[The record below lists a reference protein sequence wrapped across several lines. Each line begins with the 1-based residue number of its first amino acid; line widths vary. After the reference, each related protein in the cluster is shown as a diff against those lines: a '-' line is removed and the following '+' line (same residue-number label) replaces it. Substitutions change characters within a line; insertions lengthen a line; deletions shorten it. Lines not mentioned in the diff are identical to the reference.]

1 MHTHVCDCSCL
12 FGHIW
17 RTEEDA
23 GCPWILSSPC
33 LQRCCYRRTRSGPPF
48 YVLGSWCLVKEFPYP
63 LSHLSNPYK
72 HIFPHQYS
80 KELVT
85 AGIPLFAWTN
95 SNAISQFSTVDQ
107 FMVHVLYMMPS
118 MCVLNCY
125 IRSWSHPIINVLRE
139 RFATLSFCSLGCNL
153 LWLSFSP
160 PEIRSL
166 WHPLL
171 RIPWNPVNKSEALNY
186 QH

>member
-1 MHTHVCDCSCL
+1 MWVRDAYACVWLFMSVWAHLKDRGGCWVSMEHTQV
-12 FGHIW
+12 I
-17 RTEEDA
+17 
-23 GCPWILSSPC
+23 PSSPC
-33 LQRCCYRRTRSGPPF
+33 LQRCCYRRTPPGPHF

-107 FMVHVLYMMPS
+107 FQGTCIIYDAFYVCAKLLYTQLVTPNS
-118 MCVLNCY
+118 Q
-125 IRSWSHPIINVLRE
+125 
-139 RFATLSFCSLGCNL
+139 CS
-153 LWLSFSP
+153 
-160 PEIRSL
+160 
-166 WHPLL
+166 
-171 RIPWNPVNKSEALNY
+171 
-186 QH
+186 